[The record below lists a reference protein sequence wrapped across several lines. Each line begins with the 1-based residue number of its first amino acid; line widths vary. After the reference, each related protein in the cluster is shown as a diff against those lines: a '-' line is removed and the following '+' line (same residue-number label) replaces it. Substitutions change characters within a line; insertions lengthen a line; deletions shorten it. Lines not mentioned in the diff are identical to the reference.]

1 MYVKIK
7 NGDGTI
13 SLVHS
18 DLDGDH
24 LEHYGLPRR
33 SGRYK
38 YGSGKDPYQHSERR
52 ASHLES
58 KSDRLASQMKKQTSA
73 KTKSRVSKYEQKAS
87 EAMAKRTKFKE
98 REEAKRVKRDHAL
111 TDIGYTGNLQKA
123 ERARKKANRYGK
135 KAAKYTRKA
144 ESIKR
149 RTTRTAEKKKAV
161 DTELASI
168 RGKQYVEKLRKR
180 QKGR

>member
-7 NGDGTI
+7 NEDGNI

-38 YGSGKDPYQHSERR
+38 YGSGKDPYQHSERK

-58 KSDRLASQMKKQTSA
+58 KSDRLASQMKKQTSE

-87 EAMAKRTKFKE
+87 AYTAKRAKFKE
-98 REEAKRVKRDHAL
+98 KEEAKRVKRDHAL
-111 TDIGYTGNLQKA
+111 TDIGCTGNLQKA
-123 ERARKKANRYGK
+123 ERARKKANCYGK
-135 KAAKYTRKA
+135 KAAKYARKA